1 MIITIKDCLK
11 LLGIS
16 VVICCAVFI
25 STLFLNYNI
34 DIASIENDIPTPVAA
49 AMYDSHML
57 SGKLV
62 AAVSGGC
69 LCITSVVLLFFYIK
83 NYIDI
88 HSSDLGILKALG
100 YSSLSIS
107 MRFWVF
113 GLSVLFGAVIGFAAA
128 TLYMPK
134 FYEIQ
139 NADGLL
145 PELSA
150 NLHPILIVWLIVV
163 PTIAFALLSII
174 YSLFKLKKPA
184 LSLLKE
190 APSKKIK
197 ASKAKSKERPFL
209 KELASSTHKSKKT
222 YVFLVAFAAFCFS
235 AMLQMSGSMEDL
247 ASKEMAVITLGIGLI
262 LAFMCLLLSL
272 SSVVKGNAKTI
283 AMMRVFGYDYRSCS
297 RAVIGSYRPFAY
309 LGFAVGSVYQYVL
322 LKIAV
327 DVVFAGIEGVPEYNF
342 DVKSFIIALVLFA
355 IGYELFT
362 AWFSSKIKKQSIK
375 SVMLE

>member
-1 MIITIKDCLK
+1 
-11 LLGIS
+11 
-16 VVICCAVFI
+16 
-25 STLFLNYNI
+25 
-34 DIASIENDIPTPVAA
+34 
-49 AMYDSHML
+49 
-57 SGKLV
+57 
-62 AAVSGGC
+62 
-69 LCITSVVLLFFYIK
+69 
-83 NYIDI
+83 
-88 HSSDLGILKALG
+88 
-100 YSSLSIS
+100 
-107 MRFWVF
+107 
-113 GLSVLFGAVIGFAAA
+113 
-128 TLYMPK
+128 
-134 FYEIQ
+134 
-139 NADGLL
+139 
-145 PELSA
+145 
-150 NLHPILIVWLIVV
+150 
-163 PTIAFALLSII
+163 
-174 YSLFKLKKPA
+174 
-184 LSLLKE
+184 
-190 APSKKIK
+190 
-197 ASKAKSKERPFL
+197 
-209 KELASSTHKSKKT
+209 
-222 YVFLVAFAAFCFS
+222 
-235 AMLQMSGSMEDL
+235 MSGSMEDL

>member
-49 AMYDSHML
+49 AMYDSQMS
-57 SGKLV
+57 SGKLI

-107 MRFWVF
+107 TRFWVF

-150 NLHPILIVWLIVV
+150 
-163 PTIAFALLSII
+163 
-174 YSLFKLKKPA
+174 
-184 LSLLKE
+184 
-190 APSKKIK
+190 
-197 ASKAKSKERPFL
+197 
-209 KELASSTHKSKKT
+209 
-222 YVFLVAFAAFCFS
+222 
-235 AMLQMSGSMEDL
+235 MLQMSGSMEDL
-247 ASKEMAVITLGIGLI
+247 TSKEMAIITLGIGLI

-355 IGYELFT
+355 IGYELFA